1 MWTHEAAQGV
11 TNSSARRGASAGSPG
26 ADFRCRQGLS
36 RCGARPGSAIALLG
50 LPGRAELA
58 VAAAAR
64 VMSAG
69 RVDDDGAGGRVDR
82 AAGEGRGEERQG
94 DQCFHG
100 MGLSVT

>member
-1 MWTHEAAQGV
+1 M
-11 TNSSARRGASAGSPG
+11 
-26 ADFRCRQGLS
+26 
-36 RCGARPGSAIALLG
+36 
-50 LPGRAELA
+50 PGRAELA

-100 MGLSVT
+100 VGLSVK

>member
-1 MWTHEAAQGV
+1 MRPRSQPP
-11 TNSSARRGASAGSPG
+11 SSAV
-26 ADFRCRQGLS
+26 
-36 RCGARPGSAIALLG
+36 ALLG
-50 LPGRAELA
+50 LTRRAEPALT
-58 VAAAAR
+58 AAAAR
-64 VMSAG
+64 VVPAG